1 MALTAGPIKGI
12 LVTSNLKLLFH
23 ATVALSRLVIEAE
36 KSAMISARD
45 LAELLQE
52 LDKRPASQSGIPA
65 IEFRAC
71 GRGSLRPFL

>member
-1 MALTAGPIKGI
+1 MALTAGPIKSI
-12 LVTSNLKLLFH
+12 LVTSNLKLVFH

-52 LDKRPASQSGIPA
+52 LDKRPTSQSGIPA

-71 GRGSLRPFL
+71 GRGPLRPFL